1 MGEVHFSGRHQ
12 LLSFS
17 SFLTSVCVVPCRCPF
32 FSLDTETTAQNTVK
46 SITARFL
53 SLLSL
58 LPHIVRRALEI
69 KLSSQ
74 ARTQTHTCT
83 RMHTFILAACTLFS
97 CRCEGHPPGPFHEAL
112 PFLSLWSP
120 SIQLQS
126 QHQPDATGPL
136 AGKGSA
142 STHIF
147 HLLNDKRRAAGEER
161 KGLPPLHL
169 LLLSS

>member
-1 MGEVHFSGRHQ
+1 MQ
-12 LLSFS
+12 LLAGVLF
-17 SFLTSVCVVPCRCPF
+17 FLLSTQTPS
-32 FSLDTETTAQNTVK
+32 QNTVK

-53 SLLSL
+53 SLLRL
-58 LPHIVRRALEI
+58 LPLIVRRALEI

-74 ARTQTHTCT
+74 ARTQTHTY
-83 RMHTFILAACTLFS
+83 TFILAACTLFS
-97 CRCEGHPPGPFHEAL
+97 CRCEGHPPGPFHGAL
-112 PFLSLWSP
+112 PFLSVWSL

-142 STHIF
+142 STYIF
-147 HLLNDKRRAAGEER
+147 HLLSDKRGAAGEER